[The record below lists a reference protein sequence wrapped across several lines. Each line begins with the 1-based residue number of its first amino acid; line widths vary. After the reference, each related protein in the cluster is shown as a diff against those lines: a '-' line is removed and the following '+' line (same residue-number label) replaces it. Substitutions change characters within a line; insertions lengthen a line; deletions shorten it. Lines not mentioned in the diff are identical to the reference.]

1 MKRTTGTGYI
11 KLHRQILEWDWY
23 GDINT
28 KIVFIHLLLTVNYK
42 PKKWHGIIIDR
53 GQRVAS
59 LADLAEE
66 TGLTIR
72 QIRTALEHL
81 KATGELTKTMT
92 STATGQVPLITVENY
107 TLYQD
112 GDSESDKGYDKQF
125 DKHHDKGATTT
136 KEYIRIKNKERES
149 VRARA
154 SYKNSDGVIKK
165 SYGQFNNVFLSDAE
179 HDELAQAFNNPS
191 GLINKASI
199 YFAKYPDKASQ
210 YGTHAALL
218 WQIGTE
224 DNWPRRKTKTAKPR
238 ELSREEKEKIK
249 QAEKDYLNKI

>member
-11 KLHRQILEWDWY
+11 KLHRQILDWDWY

-42 PKKWHGIIIDR
+42 PKRWHGIVIDR

-59 LADLAEE
+59 LADLADE

-81 KATGELTKTMT
+81 KTTGEVTKTMT
-92 STATGQVPLITVENY
+92 STATGQAPLITVENY

-112 GDSESDKGYDKQF
+112 GDSESDKGFDKQS
-125 DKHHDKGATTT
+125 DKQSDKGATTT
-136 KEYIRIKNKERES
+136 KERKNKEIRNRES
-149 VRARA
+149 TRARA
-154 SYKNSDGVIKK
+154 RDEKSKK
-165 SYGQFNNVFLSDAE
+165 SYGRFNNVLLT
-179 HDELAQAFNNPS
+179 DEEYKELKEAFNNLN

-199 YFAKYPDKASQ
+199 YFGKYPDKANI

-224 DNWPRRKTKTAKPR
+224 DNWPRRKKKTAKPL
-238 ELSREEKEKIK
+238 ELSKAEKEKIR
-249 QAEKDYLNKI
+249 QAEQDYLNQI